1 MARGNKNSRKT
12 KDFLP
17 GKHEVSPFTPARH
30 LHVRLQQKGS
40 CPQPRQPCTAS
51 LRALEGTRSVKAR
64 PQDKKTQTIQ
74 NAAAR
79 LPAAPF
85 RTAGGIVSRHF
96 PHTRKQFGL
105 QVLRLSMT
113 LSPPSWG
120 TFALA
125 RVLRG
130 KRFAPLRGRTASC
143 RAIPHGRRDS
153 LQAFSSHA
161 QAVWAAGA
169 PTLHDAQPPV
179 LGDIRSRSRFA
190 RKTLRSAARP
200 RGFLPRYSARPE
212 G

>member
-113 LSPPSWG
+113 LSPHPGGHSLSLA
-120 TFALA
+120 FCAENASLRCAAARLPAAL
-125 RVLRG
+125 
-130 KRFAPLRGRTASC
+130 FRTAGG
-143 RAIPHGRRDS
+143 IVPKHFPHTRKQFG
-153 LQAFSSHA
+153 LQ
-161 QAVWAAGA
+161 
-169 PTLHDAQPPV
+169 V
-179 LGDIRSRSRFA
+179 L
-190 RKTLRSAARP
+190 
-200 RGFLPRYSARPE
+200 
-212 G
+212 

>member
-85 RTAGGIVSRHF
+85 RTAGRIVSRHF

-120 TFALA
+120 
-125 RVLRG
+125 G
-130 KRFAPLRGRTASC
+130 
-143 RAIPHGRRDS
+143 
-153 LQAFSSHA
+153 
-161 QAVWAAGA
+161 
-169 PTLHDAQPPV
+169 
-179 LGDIRSRSRFA
+179 IRSRSRFA

>member
-51 LRALEGTRSVKAR
+51 LQALEGTRSVKAR

-79 LPAAPF
+79 LPAALFRTAGGIVSRHFPHTRKQFGLQVLRLSMTLSPRPGGHSLSLAFCAENASLRCAAARLSAAPF

-120 TFALA
+120 AFALA

-130 KRFAPLRGRTASC
+130 KRFAPLRG
-143 RAIPHGRRDS
+143 
-153 LQAFSSHA
+153 
-161 QAVWAAGA
+161 
-169 PTLHDAQPPV
+169 
-179 LGDIRSRSRFA
+179 
-190 RKTLRSAARP
+190 
-200 RGFLPRYSARPE
+200 FLPRYSARPE